1 MLQNI
6 ENYLES
12 LTDLEFN
19 GLMLILSIKVPIQDI
34 IKCYF
39 QLLQNNNLYRMR
51 TMLYIKLSDP
61 IRMKQF
67 IKPIDFFESI
77 IAVNGADIIDEA
89 DILQKI
95 VKIIFFILR
104 YFCISESVL
113 QIIFIGTA
121 IYQTILYIM
130 GQINLFVVAQYLL
143 FSLGAKGG
151 LLAIY

>member
-12 LTDLEFN
+12 LTNLEFN

-34 IKCYF
+34 IKCCF
-39 QLLQNNNLYRMR
+39 QLPQNNNLYRMS

-61 IRMKQF
+61 IRMKKL
-67 IKPIDFFESI
+67 IKSIDFFESF

-104 YFCISESVL
+104 YFCISESIL
-113 QIIFIGTA
+113 QTIFIRTA
-121 IYQTILYIM
+121 IYQTVLYIM
-130 GQINLFVVAQYLL
+130 GEINLFVVAQYLF
-143 FSLGAKGG
+143 FSLGAERD